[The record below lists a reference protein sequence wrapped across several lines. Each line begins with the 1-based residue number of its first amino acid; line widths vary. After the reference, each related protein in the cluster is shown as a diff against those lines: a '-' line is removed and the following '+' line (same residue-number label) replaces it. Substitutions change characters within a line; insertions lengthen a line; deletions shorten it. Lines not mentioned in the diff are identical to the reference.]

1 MPAGVANYTTT
12 GTQPVSIDDLVVFE
26 DIVLCEEILEEKT
39 VGGII
44 LPDVQDAQKM
54 RWARVLKQGPG
65 RRDADGELIAMW
77 IQPGDIVMFGKYQS
91 GGEPISVNGKTLL
104 MFRVNDFA
112 ARRKRSEEYAPEL
125 RVA

>member
-77 IQPGDIVMFGKYQS
+77 TQPGDIVMFGKYQS

>member
-77 IQPGDIVMFGKYQS
+77 TQPGDIVMFGKYQS

-112 ARRKRSEEYAPEL
+112 ARRKRSDEYAPEL